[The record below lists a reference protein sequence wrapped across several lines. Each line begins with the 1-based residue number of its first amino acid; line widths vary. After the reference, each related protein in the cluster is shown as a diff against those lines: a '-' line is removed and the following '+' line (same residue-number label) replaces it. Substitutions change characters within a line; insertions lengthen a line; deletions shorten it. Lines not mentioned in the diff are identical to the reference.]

1 MPQGTHEDAKLIL
14 QLYDLRREER
24 MRKAREWMG
33 SEFRA
38 TTLEEAMKVA
48 PPGSG
53 MNASYRMVTTYWD
66 MVATFIVNGVLNQ
79 ELFFQSGRELLFTW
93 EKVKPVVL
101 EMRVARKNPNIL
113 KNLEKAGNDFAAW
126 VIANDGQEAYDEFVK
141 MVRPPR

>member
-1 MPQGTHEDAKLIL
+1 MPHGTHEDAKLIL
-14 QLYDLRREER
+14 HLYDLRREER

-33 SEFRA
+33 GEFRA
-38 TTLEEAMKVA
+38 YTLEEAMKAA

-66 MVATFIVNGVLNQ
+66 MVATLIVNGVLNQ

-93 EKVKPVVL
+93 EKVKLVVL
-101 EMRVARKNPNIL
+101 ETRVARKNPNLL
-113 KNLEKAGNDFAAW
+113 KNLEKVGNDFAAW